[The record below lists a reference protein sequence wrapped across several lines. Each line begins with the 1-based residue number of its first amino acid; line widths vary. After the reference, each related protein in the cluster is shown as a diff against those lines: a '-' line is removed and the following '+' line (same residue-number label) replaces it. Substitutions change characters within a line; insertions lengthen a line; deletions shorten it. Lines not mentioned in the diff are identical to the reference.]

1 MEKGYRNH
9 PYTIIIN
16 TINDMKI
23 VIPFILLIIFK
34 FQFKQLIIGI
44 LLIFL
49 CFKNFFKWKNT
60 KFNIEGG
67 ILKYKS
73 GIIYKK
79 KLEIA
84 INRIS
89 TIDLGQDIVQ
99 GILNVYRVK
108 IDSGSVGLGKEGS
121 EIDIILK
128 EDLAL
133 NIRDFIR
140 KSINPI
146 SNNNKNYY
154 NVSLNKEIC
163 INENT
168 KDKFTISNKELFI
181 SAITKNNIGV
191 GVGLLI
197 AFHKILEKIDDI
209 FNINILNKVSKYIDM
224 KTAYAKSTVY
234 FIYFLIIL
242 FIILLFISIIL
253 SIIGSIIKFHGFTVY
268 KKYNY
273 IIIEYG
279 LISKK
284 SYSLPIKSINA
295 IKLKQNFIRQKFNL
309 YRIEVSTVG
318 YGDESGEEAIIYPIA
333 NKKLTK
339 KIISTILPEFNY
351 NVEINNPP
359 KEALIKFMFIP
370 ILITFI
376 TCSIISYIKVRFSI
390 IFLILPIVIMS
401 RYLKYKNT
409 GVGFNDSIF
418 ICTCNGFNKE
428 TILVKLNS
436 IQSISVTSNY
446 FQRKKNL
453 CSYKINFYSNK
464 ITDLIKIKHLKDEYF
479 RKLENKIE
487 F

>member
-1 MEKGYRNH
+1 MESGYKNH
-9 PYTIIIN
+9 PYTIITN
-16 TINDMKI
+16 TVRDMKI
-23 VIPFILLIIFK
+23 AIPLILLVIFK
-34 FQFKQLIIGI
+34 FESEQLIVIGA

-60 KFNIEGG
+60 EFNIEDG

-73 GIIYKK
+73 GIICKK
-79 KLEIA
+79 KLEIP
-84 INRIS
+84 INKIS
-89 TIDLGQDIVQ
+89 TIDLGQDVVQ

-108 IDSGSVGLGKEGS
+108 IDSGSVSLEKEGS

-133 NIRDFIR
+133 DIRDFIR
-140 KSINPI
+140 QAINLT
-146 SNNNKNYY
+146 SYDNENYH
-154 NVSLNKEIC
+154 NVSQNRGTNIKKNIQDE
-163 INENT
+163 
-168 KDKFTISNKELFI
+168 FRISNKELFI
-181 SAITKNNIGV
+181 AAITKNNIGF
-191 GVGLLI
+191 GIGLLI
-197 AFHKILEKIDDI
+197 AAHEILEKIDDI
-209 FNINILNKVSKYIDM
+209 LDINILSKVAKCIDM

-234 FIYFLIIL
+234 FIYFL
-242 FIILLFISIIL
+242 IILLFISIIL

-268 KKYNY
+268 KKHNY

-284 SYSLPIKSINA
+284 AYSLPIKSINA
-295 IKLKQNFIRQKFNL
+295 IKLKQNFIKQKFNL
-309 YRIEVSTVG
+309 YSIEVSTVG

-376 TCSIISYIKVRFSI
+376 ICGIISYIKVTFSI
-390 IFLILPIVIMS
+390 IFLILPIVIAS
-401 RYLKYKNT
+401 RYLNYKNT
-409 GVGFNDSIF
+409 GVGFNDNIF
-418 ICTCNGFNKE
+418 ICTHNGFNKE
-428 TILVKLNS
+428 TIIVKMKS
-436 IQSISVTSNY
+436 IQSICMTSNY

-453 CSYKINFYSNK
+453 CSYKIDFYSSK
-464 ITDLIKIKHLKDEYF
+464 ITDLIQIKHLKDEYF